1 MLSTAPAAVP
11 DASGRRVWRF
21 TLDSGATKNLDIGL
35 RLPAVSGSYAASLIV
50 DSIRNDVISRYT
62 NLDSTL
68 NVESAET
75 IFPRLVSELGA
86 LVITRNGE
94 NSDRNTSVSKIQ
106 AASRLL
112 AADQYEEAIKTLL
125 EAAARLVKITSVD
138 VSVHRVQ
145 IDRLLQEA
153 QVRWF
158 LAQSQ

>member
-75 IFPRLVSELGA
+75 IFPRLVPA
-86 LVITRNGE
+86 C
-94 NSDRNTSVSKIQ
+94 
-106 AASRLL
+106 
-112 AADQYEEAIKTLL
+112 
-125 EAAARLVKITSVD
+125 AAAQSD
-138 VSVHRVQ
+138 VRV
-145 IDRLLQEA
+145 R
-153 QVRWF
+153 
-158 LAQSQ
+158 